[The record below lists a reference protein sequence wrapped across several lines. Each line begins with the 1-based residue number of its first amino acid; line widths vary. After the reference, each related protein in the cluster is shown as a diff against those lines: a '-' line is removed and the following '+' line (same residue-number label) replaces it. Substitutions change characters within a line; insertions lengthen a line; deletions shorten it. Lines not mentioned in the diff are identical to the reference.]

1 MRSEK
6 ERPHKRQKSTAES
19 AILFKCSDAG
29 NLEQVLQLARRSK
42 FLVLV
47 LCFVFTQRKR
57 TQAEAQAQ
65 GKGNILIL
73 VLAHALCLC
82 LRQPRFHDEI
92 SALMFELVLVLASL
106 VKTNQ
111 ASASALRSDDGL
123 YARNK
128 K

>member
-1 MRSEK
+1 M
-6 ERPHKRQKSTAES
+6 
-19 AILFKCSDAG
+19 
-29 NLEQVLQLARRSK
+29 
-42 FLVLV
+42 

-65 GKGNILIL
+65 GNGNILIPCAC
-73 VLAHALCLC
+73 VN
-82 LRQPRFHDEI
+82 PRFHDEI

-123 YARNK
+123 CARNQK
-128 K
+128 YAGFVQVMENLENHGIEVFQFPGLESHGI